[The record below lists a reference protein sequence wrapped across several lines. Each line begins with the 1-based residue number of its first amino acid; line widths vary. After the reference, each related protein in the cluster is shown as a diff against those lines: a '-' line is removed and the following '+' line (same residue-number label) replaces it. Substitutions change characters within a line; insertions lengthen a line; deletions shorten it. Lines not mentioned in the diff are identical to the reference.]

1 MKLIY
6 LYQDVLSWNNFVGN
20 KLNKK
25 GLEELYTN
33 LVKEETTE
41 IFDSIKSNDSV
52 EFLDGVCDTL
62 VVGSFLLA
70 VKKQKDFENY
80 KLSFNKVNVEPS
92 INYLETLINE
102 NVLNNIEEILSLVEN
117 IGYSSGLNIELAF
130 KEVMES
136 NWSKFPLI
144 EKVNP
149 VEEIKYIEDQGRYK
163 NINFEK
169 NIDLN
174 GNERYIFKDGNGKVV
189 KPSTFKEPQL
199 KEFIPKDFKI
209 FK

>member
-1 MKLIY
+1 MNLIY
-6 LYQDVLSWNNFVGN
+6 LYQDVVAWNNFVGN
-20 KLNKK
+20 VLNKE
-25 GLEELYTN
+25 GLQELYIN

-41 IFDSIKSNDSV
+41 IFDSIKTNDAV

-70 VKKQKDFENY
+70 VKNQKDFKDY
-80 KLSFNKVNVEPS
+80 DLSFKEVNIEPS
-92 INYLETLINE
+92 INYLKDLINE
-102 NVLNNIEEILSLVEN
+102 DVFKNIEKVLSLVEN

-136 NWSKFPLI
+136 NWSKFPLVDN
-144 EKVNP
+144 VNP
-149 VEEIKYIEDQGRYK
+149 LNEVKYIENQGRYT
-163 NINFEK
+163 NVRFER

-189 KPSTFKEPQL
+189 KQSTFKEPKL
-199 KEFIPKDFKI
+199 ANFIPESFKI

>member
-1 MKLIY
+1 MNLIY
-6 LYQDVLSWNNFVGN
+6 LYQDVVSWNNFVGN
-20 KLNKK
+20 VLNKE
-25 GLEELYTN
+25 GLKELYID

-41 IFDSIKSNDSV
+41 IFDSIKTNDAV

-70 VKKQKDFENY
+70 VKNQKDFKDY
-80 KLSFNKVNVEPS
+80 DLSFKEVNIEPS
-92 INYLETLINE
+92 INYLKDLINE
-102 NVLNNIEEILSLVEN
+102 DVFKNIEKVLSLVEN

-136 NWSKFPLI
+136 NWSKFPLVDN
-144 EKVNP
+144 VNP
-149 VEEIKYIEDQGRYK
+149 LNEVKYIEDQGRYT
-163 NINFEK
+163 NVRFER
-169 NIDLN
+169 NVDLN

-189 KPSTFKEPQL
+189 KPSTFKEPKL
-199 KEFIPKDFKI
+199 ANFIPESFKI

>member
-1 MKLIY
+1 MNLIY
-6 LYQDVLSWNNFVGN
+6 LYQDVVSWNNFVGN
-20 KLNKK
+20 ALNKE
-25 GLEELYTN
+25 GLKELYIN

-41 IFDSIKSNDSV
+41 IFDSIRSNDSV

-70 VKKQKDFENY
+70 VKKQKDFKDY
-80 KLSFNKVNVEPS
+80 DLSFRKVNIEPS
-92 INYLETLINE
+92 INYLKDLLNE
-102 NVLNNIEEILSLVEN
+102 DVFENIEKALSLVED

-144 EKVNP
+144 DSVNP
-149 VEEIKYIEDQGRYK
+149 LNEVKYIENQGRYS
-163 NINFEK
+163 NVRFER

-189 KPSTFKEPQL
+189 KPSTFKEPKL
-199 KEFIPKDFKI
+199 KEFIPESFKI

>member
-1 MKLIY
+1 MNLIY
-6 LYQDVLSWNNFVGN
+6 LYQDVVSWNNFVGN
-20 KLNKK
+20 TLNKE
-25 GLEELYTN
+25 GLKDLYTN

-70 VKKQKDFENY
+70 VKNQEDFKNY
-80 KLSFNKVNVEPS
+80 TLSFKKVNIEPS
-92 INYLETLINE
+92 INYLKELLEE
-102 NVLNNIEEILSLVEN
+102 NLFNNIEQILSLVEN

-144 EKVNP
+144 ENVNP
-149 VEEIKYIEDQGRYK
+149 LEEIKYIENQGRYK
-163 NINFEK
+163 NVNFEK

-199 KEFIPKDFKI
+199 KEFIPEYFKI

>member
-1 MKLIY
+1 MNLIY
-6 LYQDVLSWNNFVGN
+6 LYQDVVAWNNFVGN
-20 KLNKK
+20 VLNKE
-25 GLEELYTN
+25 GLQELYIN

-41 IFDSIKSNDSV
+41 IFDSIKTNDAV

-70 VKKQKDFENY
+70 VKNQKDFKDY
-80 KLSFNKVNVEPS
+80 DLSFKEVNIEPS
-92 INYLETLINE
+92 INYLKDLINE
-102 NVLNNIEEILSLVEN
+102 DVFKNIEKVLSLVEN

-136 NWSKFPLI
+136 NWSKFLLVDN
-144 EKVNP
+144 VNP
-149 VEEIKYIEDQGRYK
+149 LNEVKYIENQGRYT
-163 NINFEK
+163 NVRFER

-189 KPSTFKEPQL
+189 KPSTFKEPKL
-199 KEFIPKDFKI
+199 ANFIPESFKI

>member
-1 MKLIY
+1 MNLIY
-6 LYQDVLSWNNFVGN
+6 LYQDVVAWNNFVGN
-20 KLNKK
+20 VLNKE
-25 GLEELYTN
+25 GLQELYID

-41 IFDSIKSNDSV
+41 IFDSIKTNDAV

-70 VKKQKDFENY
+70 VKNQKDFKDY
-80 KLSFNKVNVEPS
+80 DLSFKEVNIEPS
-92 INYLETLINE
+92 INYLKDLINE
-102 NVLNNIEEILSLVEN
+102 DVFKNIEKVLSLVEN

-136 NWSKFPLI
+136 NWSKFPLVDN
-144 EKVNP
+144 VNP
-149 VEEIKYIEDQGRYK
+149 LDEVKYIENQGRYT
-163 NINFEK
+163 NVRFER

-189 KPSTFKEPQL
+189 KPSTFKEPKL
-199 KEFIPKDFKI
+199 ANFIPESFKI

>member
-1 MKLIY
+1 MNLIY
-6 LYQDVLSWNNFVGN
+6 LYQDVVAWNNFVGN
-20 KLNKK
+20 VLNKE
-25 GLEELYTN
+25 GLQELYIN

-41 IFDSIKSNDSV
+41 IFDSIKTNDAV

-70 VKKQKDFENY
+70 VKNQKDFKDY
-80 KLSFNKVNVEPS
+80 DLSFKEVNIEPS
-92 INYLETLINE
+92 INYLKDLINE
-102 NVLNNIEEILSLVEN
+102 DVFKNIEKVLSLVEN

-136 NWSKFPLI
+136 NWSKFPLVDN
-144 EKVNP
+144 VNP
-149 VEEIKYIEDQGRYK
+149 LDEVKYIENQGRYT
-163 NINFEK
+163 NVRFER

-189 KPSTFKEPQL
+189 KPSTFKEPKL
-199 KEFIPKDFKI
+199 ANFIPESFKI

>member
-1 MKLIY
+1 MNLIY
-6 LYQDVLSWNNFVGN
+6 LYQDVVAWNNFVGN
-20 KLNKK
+20 VLNKE
-25 GLEELYTN
+25 GLQELYIN

-41 IFDSIKSNDSV
+41 IFDSIKTNDAV

-70 VKKQKDFENY
+70 VKNQKDFKDY
-80 KLSFNKVNVEPS
+80 DLSFKEVNIEPS
-92 INYLETLINE
+92 INYLKDLINE
-102 NVLNNIEEILSLVEN
+102 DVFKNIEKVLSLVEN

-136 NWSKFPLI
+136 NWSKFPLVDN
-144 EKVNP
+144 VNP
-149 VEEIKYIEDQGRYK
+149 LNEVKYIENQGRYT
-163 NINFEK
+163 NVRFER

-189 KPSTFKEPQL
+189 KPSTFKEPKL
-199 KEFIPKDFKI
+199 ANFIPESFKI